1 MKSRIR
7 RGFTIVELLIVVAVV
22 AILAI
27 VTATIYLNTQVQA
40 RDTHMRDGLDKFAD
54 AIMLWSSGHKGALPY
69 GGSGTTYDA
78 TTQNCANPMNNRVEG
93 WQDAGV
99 YSSSCT
105 IGDIMVKLEYLPKD
119 FFSNLS
125 KVTSKPSL
133 FMVHSCTSDPA
144 GRKFIVMTSLEDP
157 DEKDKE
163 HFKKEHERC
172 FTTLPYSG
180 AGTVDYFRSTY
191 NMQIAT
197 TVSL

>member
-105 IGDIMVKLEYLPKD
+105 
-119 FFSNLS
+119 
-125 KVTSKPSL
+125 
-133 FMVHSCTSDPA
+133 SDPA